1 MSYSIQDHG
10 GDQVIRSNSEALRIP
25 PDSRAFLFR
34 RERMRSLKF
43 RAWKDY
49 TEEMIY
55 NVIPYPDHIF
65 TGDNHNE
72 VDPKLYHVMQF
83 TGLFDKN
90 GKEIYE
96 GDIVQNYSDLIGQ
109 VEYIVGL
116 AGYVAYEKDRTKG
129 CFMITDEEIEVIGNV
144 HETQS

>member
-1 MSYSIQDHG
+1 
-10 GDQVIRSNSEALRIP
+10 
-25 PDSRAFLFR
+25 
-34 RERMRSLKF
+34 MRSLKF